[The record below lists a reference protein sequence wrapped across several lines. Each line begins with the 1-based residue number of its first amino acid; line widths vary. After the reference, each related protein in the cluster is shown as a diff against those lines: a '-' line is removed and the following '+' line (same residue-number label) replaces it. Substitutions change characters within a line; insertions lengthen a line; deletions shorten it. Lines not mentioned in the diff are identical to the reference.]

1 MVALPQR
8 CTSPPPPE
16 VGEGQGGGNT
26 FVTTNPFRSA
36 WLRAATDTA
45 GRPQRGLSYVA
56 GATDVPLRFITLPA
70 MLDEAV
76 ERHGG
81 HEAAY
86 FAATGRRWSWYDMR
100 TRADEVAAGLLA
112 LGLGRGDRVGLWA
125 PTCEEWLGTFFGAVR
140 VGAIV
145 VPCNPA
151 WSEDELAHALNVA
164 GCRALVLSR
173 YAGNRDNVATLRELV
188 PEIDRA
194 APGGRLHAE
203 RVPRL
208 RHVVLLGEGATPPG
222 TMTFKALRRLAGPAQ
237 SSRVASA
244 SASLDPDDVAVI
256 QFTSGP
262 AARSRGAA
270 LTHRSL
276 ANNATFAAAAMGL
289 SAGDRFCIAGA
300 LHHWFGLGPGL
311 LAGVASGATMV
322 FPGPGFDPA
331 RTLAAI
337 GSQRCTAL
345 HATPSMST
353 ALLDQPTLRSTDLTH
368 LHGGIVAGGP
378 LNPETFRRIASELH
392 LPGLTVGY
400 GKSES
405 SPLAFQ
411 SSTGDPSSRR
421 AEAIGHVLPHVEAKV
436 VDELGR
442 IVPVGQ
448 RGELCVRGYLTMSF
462 YWKDPEATRST
473 IDPAGWLRTGD
484 LATLD
489 PDGCLQVVGRVA
501 LTAA

>member
-1 MVALPQR
+1 M
-8 CTSPPPPE
+8 
-16 VGEGQGGGNT
+16 
-26 FVTTNPFRSA
+26 TTNPFRSD
-36 WLRAATDTA
+36 WLRAETDTT

-70 MLDEAV
+70 LLDEAV

-86 FAATGRRWSWYDMR
+86 FAATGRRWSWYDLR

-112 LGLGRGDRVGLWA
+112 LGLARGDRIGLWA
-125 PTCEEWLGTFFGAVR
+125 TTCEEWLGTFFGAVR
-140 VGAIV
+140 IGSIV

-151 WSEDELAHALNVA
+151 WGEDELEHALNIA

-188 PEIDRA
+188 PEIDQA
-194 APGGRLHAE
+194 VPGGRLHAA

-208 RHVVLLGEGATPPG
+208 RHVVLLGEGATPAG

-237 SSRVASA
+237 ASRITGVSA
-244 SASLDPDDVAVI
+244 ALDPDDIAVI

-262 AARSRGAA
+262 AGHSLGAA
-270 LTHRSL
+270 LTHRGL
-276 ANNATFAAAAMGL
+276 VNNATFSSATMRL
-289 SAGDRFCIAGA
+289 SAGDRYCVAGP

-311 LAGVASGATMV
+311 VASVAAGATMV
-322 FPGPGFDPA
+322 FPAGGFDA
-331 RTLAAI
+331 AQTLAAI
-337 GSQRCTAL
+337 GSQRCTML
-345 HATPSMST
+345 HATPSMLT
-353 ALLDQPTLRSTDLTH
+353 ELVEHPTMGSADLTH
-368 LHGGIVAGGP
+368 LRGGIAAGGP
-378 LNPETFRRIASELH
+378 FPAEAFRRIAGELH
-392 LPGLTVGY
+392 LPELTTGY

-405 SPLAFQ
+405 SPLVFQ
-411 SSTGDPSSRR
+411 SSAGDPATRR
-421 AEAIGHVLPHVEAKV
+421 SEAIGRVLPHVEAKV
-436 VDELGR
+436 IDAAGR
-442 IVPVGQ
+442 MVPVGQ

-484 LATLD
+484 LATVD
-489 PDGCLQVVGRVA
+489 ADGCLRIVGRAAVA
-501 LTAA
+501 AA